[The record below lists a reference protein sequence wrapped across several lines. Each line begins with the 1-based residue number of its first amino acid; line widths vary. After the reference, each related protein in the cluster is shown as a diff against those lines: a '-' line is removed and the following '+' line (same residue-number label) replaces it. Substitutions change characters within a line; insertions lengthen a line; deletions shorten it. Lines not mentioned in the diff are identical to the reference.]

1 MGLGLAHRVFD
12 RSNVMLAPT
21 VFYKFSTKD
30 ITLLCRIFGTPMGNR
45 SERSERN
52 SGTSEFTHVV
62 KRQPSVL
69 GFVQRSCVRVNA
81 Q

>member
-1 MGLGLAHRVFD
+1 MSLGVKKIPHVCVGF
-12 RSNVMLAPT
+12 
-21 VFYKFSTKD
+21 
-30 ITLLCRIFGTPMGNR
+30 FGTPMGNR

-52 SGTSEFTHVV
+52 SGACEFTHIV